1 MSFIYCQNSLSEKV
15 LSAFLEEN
23 FIQFHPS
30 FSEFCVNTNYSHK
43 LYVNATTFEVWHENV
58 LVGLICGYLNFE
70 QKVMYIPYVCICK
83 QYSGMGLASGLFDE
97 LFKYCVDNTLTRI
110 SLEVREN
117 NISAISLYKK
127 VGFQEICKKDDKLLM
142 DKYLE

>member
-1 MSFIYCQNSLSEKV
+1 MSFIYSQNSLSEKV
-15 LSAFLEEN
+15 LNAFLEEN

-58 LVGLICGYLNFE
+58 LVGLICAYLNFE
-70 QKVMYIPYVCICK
+70 QKVMYIPYVCISK

-97 LFKYCVDNTLTRI
+97 LFEYCKNNGFDKI
-110 SLEVREN
+110 SLEVRVTN
-117 NISAISLYKK
+117 VSAISLYRKL
-127 VGFQEICKKDDKLLM
+127 GFHIILEKEYKLLM
-142 DKYLE
+142 EKSL